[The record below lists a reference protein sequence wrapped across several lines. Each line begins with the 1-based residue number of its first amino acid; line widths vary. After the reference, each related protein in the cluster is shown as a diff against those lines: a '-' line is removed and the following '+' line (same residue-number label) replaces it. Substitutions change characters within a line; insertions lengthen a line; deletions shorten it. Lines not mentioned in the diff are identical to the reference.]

1 MLIQDLFLRPDDILN
16 EVFLAN
22 SLRCGRTLTVKEKHI
37 WRWTGFHYGMDL
49 LMITD
54 GSAISIKRNHRP
66 EFEQLLSLQTIR
78 NIAIR

>member
-1 MLIQDLFLRPDDILN
+1 M
-16 EVFLAN
+16 A
-22 SLRCGRTLTVKEKHI
+22 KEKHI

-54 GSAISIKRNHRP
+54 GATISIKRNHRP

-78 NIAIR
+78 HIAIRLVGVLFIFFLLNCFVLGLPWLR